1 MDLLLILLLTVLN
14 GVFSM
19 SELALASSRK
29 ARLSAMAESGD
40 KGAKA
45 ALVLLENP
53 TQFLSS
59 VQVGITSI
67 GMVNGI
73 LGEAAFSDGVSAW
86 VQGFGVAVGAADVT
100 ATVVVVT
107 VITFIT
113 IVFGELVPKRI
124 GQLYPELVAR
134 HVSRP
139 MTYVASGA
147 KPFVRLLSFS
157 THAVLKLL
165 RIDNAAGRAVTEE
178 EIVASL
184 EEGVDAGVIE
194 EHEHQMVQNVFRL
207 DERPLTSLMVPRTDM
222 EWLDA
227 SHTVAQCLQKAS
239 SSDNKGSHSW
249 YPVCRGSLDDVVG
262 VISVG
267 RLLELGADL
276 PGPVEP
282 HVLPA
287 AFLPETLSG
296 MELLEQ
302 FRAKSGRMVFVVD
315 EYGVVRSQWRALA
328 PGAGVAQGRKVH
340 PFKEPLTRAQQH
352 GGNGDV
358 HLVDQALAQVLLDGV
373 DTATHTHILAP
384 GGFSGTRQSHLDAF
398 RHEVEGG
405 AAFHDQ
411 RCAGVVGQH
420 EHRHLVHRVIAPPPA
435 PALVRPRPA
444 HRPEH
449 VAAKNPGPE
458 ILKAP
463 RGKFLVEPLRRSA
476 IATKDVLLE
485 GARRH
490 RPSMQR
496 CAAHAERVVQVLV
509 RTCAEA
515 V

>member
-1 MDLLLILLLTVLN
+1 MDILLILLLTLLN

-29 ARLSAMAESGD
+29 ARLTAMAEAGD

-45 ALVLLENP
+45 ALALLDNP

-67 GMVNGI
+67 GMINGI
-73 LGEAAFSDGVSAW
+73 LGEAAFSDGVSGW
-86 VQGFGVAVGAADVT
+86 LQNWGVALGAADVS
-100 ATVVVVT
+100 ATVIVVT
-107 VITFIT
+107 AITFIT

-139 MTYVASGA
+139 MTYVASGT

-227 SHTVAQCLQKAS
+227 SHTVAQCLQMAS
-239 SSDNKGSHSW
+239 NGGDKGSHSW

-276 PGPVEP
+276 PGPVGL
-282 HVLPA
+282 HVQPA

-315 EYGVVRSQWRALA
+315 EYGVVQGLMTPRDLLEAITGELQ
-328 PGAGVAQGRKVH
+328 PGA
-340 PFKEPLTRAQQH
+340 
-352 GGNGDV
+352 
-358 HLVDQALAQVLLDGV
+358 QADAWATQREDGSWLLDGLMPVNELKSRLDIKDLPEEDRGRYNTVAGLLMSVSGRMLAITERIECSGWVFEVV
-373 DTATHTHILAP
+373 DLDGKRIDKVLAT
-384 GGFSGTRQSHLDAF
+384 
-398 RHEVEGG
+398 
-405 AAFHDQ
+405 
-411 RCAGVVGQH
+411 
-420 EHRHLVHRVIAPPPA
+420 
-435 PALVRPRPA
+435 ALV
-444 HRPEH
+444 
-449 VAAKNPGPE
+449 
-458 ILKAP
+458 
-463 RGKFLVEPLRRSA
+463 
-476 IATKDVLLE
+476 ATD
-485 GARRH
+485 
-490 RPSMQR
+490 
-496 CAAHAERVVQVLV
+496 
-509 RTCAEA
+509 
-515 V
+515 